1 MTTKRMILY
10 ISRRCSL
17 IVSSGIRVRFAPSPT
32 GSLHIGGARTA
43 LFNFLFARAG
53 GGKFI
58 LRLEDTDFERRIAGA
73 EEGIIES
80 LKWLGLEWDEGPDT
94 GGEHGPYRQSERL
107 EIYRRES
114 ERLLSAGLA
123 YPCYCTP
130 EELAAEREEARK
142 AGRAPRYGGRCCG
155 LTPEARAVKKA
166 AGLRPA
172 VRLKVPQTGQTA
184 VEDLIRGTVVF
195 ENATLDDFII
205 MKSNGVP
212 TYNFACV
219 VDDATM
225 GITHVIRAEEHLSNT
240 PKQILVF
247 QALGYPLPVFA
258 HVPMILAPD
267 RAKLSKRHGATG
279 VEEFRNQGYLPEALF
294 NYLAL
299 LGWSPGDE
307 REMFSREEIVR
318 EFSLDAVSKHAAV
331 YDVQKL
337 TWLNSQYINTV
348 PQERLAE
355 AALPF
360 FRAAGLIG
368 EALSAAEKE
377 YFLRVLAAV
386 RSRARTLVELVD
398 MAAYFF
404 RDDLTYDPKG
414 VQKVFK
420 PPGVPELLRQ
430 GGEALSRVQPFG
442 VTETEAAYRKL
453 IESLG
458 ISGGALIHPTRLA
471 LTGRTVGPGL
481 FDVISLLGKDRC
493 VKRLRRA
500 AEWIEENPVNRQE

>member
-1 MTTKRMILY
+1 MA
-10 ISRRCSL
+10 
-17 IVSSGIRVRFAPSPT
+17 SSGIRVRFAPSPT

-43 LFNFLFARAG
+43 LFNFLFARGNG
-53 GGKFI
+53 GRFI
-58 LRLEDTDFERRIAGA
+58 LRLEDTDFERHVEGA
-73 EEGIIES
+73 DEGIFAS
-80 LKWLGLEWDEGPDT
+80 LKWLGLDWDEGPDT
-94 GGEHGPYRQSERL
+94 GGDYGPYRQSERL
-107 EIYRRES
+107 EIYRQEA

-130 EELAAEREEARK
+130 QELAAEREEARK
-142 AGRAPRYGGRCCG
+142 AGRAPRYSGRCCG
-155 LTPEARAVKKA
+155 LAAEARAAKEAKGV
-166 AGLRPA
+166 RPA
-172 VRLKVPQTGQTA
+172 VRLKVPQTGQTV

-219 VDDATM
+219 VDDAM
-225 GITHVIRAEEHLSNT
+225 MKITHVIRAEEHLSNT

-247 QALGYPLPVFA
+247 RALGYPVPVFA

-279 VEEFRNQGYLPEALF
+279 VEEFRSQGYMPEALF

-307 REMFSREEIVR
+307 RELLSRDEILR

-348 PQERLAE
+348 PQARLME

-360 FRAAGLIG
+360 FRAAGLVG
-368 EALSAAEKE
+368 EAPSAAEEE
-377 YFLRVLAAV
+377 YLVRVLETV
-386 RSRARTLVELVD
+386 RSRARTLVELTD

-404 RDDLTYDPKG
+404 RDDFAYDPKG
-414 VQKVFK
+414 VQKFFK
-420 PPGVPELLRQ
+420 SPGVPELLRR
-430 GGEALSRVQPFG
+430 GSEALAEVESFG

-453 IESLG
+453 IAELG
-458 ISGGALIHPTRLA
+458 VSGGALIHPTRLA

-481 FDVISLLGKDRC
+481 FDVIALLGKKRC
-493 VKRLRRA
+493 LERLRRA
-500 AEWIEENPVNRQE
+500 ADWIEQNMPQE